1 MINQKLLYLT
11 NIFLPYKNINNSFF
25 YLHYIL
31 EDINNMNPANPAG
44 GKTKPV
50 KKVGAK
56 MKDDDEETDA
66 KKLANRLRQRKY
78 REKQGK
84 QIGAVVDDA
93 DKCDE
98 EREELKEEKKELQDK
113 VSTLTGL
120 LKNCDDQV
128 AEILKAVKTI
138 PKMGAKSRAKSAM
151 SAMSASSSQPSVLGK
166 EAGKMINMAI
176 KGKIARKRMAEAE
189 KNMTMKILTR

>member
-1 MINQKLLYLT
+1 
-11 NIFLPYKNINNSFF
+11 
-25 YLHYIL
+25 
-31 EDINNMNPANPAG
+31 MNPANPAG

-98 EREELKEEKKELQDK
+98 ERAELKEEKKELQDK

-138 PKMGAKSRAKSAM
+138 PKMGAKSRAKSA
-151 SAMSASSSQPSVLGK
+151 SASSSQPSVLGK

-189 KNMTMKILTR
+189 KDMTMKILTR